1 MDHSA
6 GQREA
11 AVYHGVDFSGSRNAA
26 RKIWVAAW
34 DGHAPAVTSNG
45 FSYARLVDC
54 IASSADDGR
63 RHVWLIDAPFA
74 LARSL
79 LEAHGVAPTW
89 PATIEWLRDF
99 ASPRQWR
106 RACRKVSRKE
116 PKRDV
121 DTRTSTPFAPTNL
134 RLFKQTWACI
144 VQVLAPLA
152 AREGVA
158 VLPFHSP
165 AKAAT
170 ARVWVGEGCPSST
183 LRDRDWP
190 RTGYKGREA
199 ANRDRRAALADL
211 LVGEAGVPIEKTSLG
226 RAIDDHEADALDSL
240 LLLPSSV
247 RFADH
252 DPRAIIEDDPNAT
265 LEGWVYV

>member
-1 MDHSA
+1 MSSP
-6 GQREA
+6 
-11 AVYHGVDFSGSRNAA
+11 VYHGVDFSGSRNAA
-26 RKIWVAAW
+26 RNIWVGAW
-34 DGHAPAVTSNG
+34 DGRAPAVTSNE
-45 FSYARLVDC
+45 FSYAQLVDR

-63 RHVWLIDAPFA
+63 RHVWLIDAPFG

-79 LEAHGVAPTW
+79 LEAHGVTPTW
-89 PATIEWLRDF
+89 PATIEWLRAF
-99 ASPRQWR
+99 ASPREWR

-121 DTRTSTPFAPTNL
+121 DTRASTPFAPTNL

-152 AREGVA
+152 EREGVA
-158 VLPFHSP
+158 VLPFHTP
-165 AKAAT
+165 ARADMSH
-170 ARVWVGEGCPSST
+170 VWVGEGCPSSA

-199 ANRDRRAALADL
+199 ANRHHRAELADL
-211 LVGEAGVPIEKTSLG
+211 LVRSGVPIEETSLR
-226 RAIDDHEADALDSL
+226 RAIGDHEGDALDSL

-252 DPRAIIEDDPNAT
+252 DPRAIIQDDPNAM